1 MSGLV
6 ESSADARSKTIG
18 QNFRVRAWV
27 AFDGGSY
34 TSTNSGNVTS
44 VTDPGGGAGRYQV
57 NFSTPMPNT
66 GYVVV
71 VSDNHNNSNFTTGAN
86 RGFNMVRTR
95 ATSSVQGQT
104 FEDGGTP
111 VDVSAIFLAVI
122 C

>member
-18 QNFRVRAWV
+18 QNFSVRAWV

-71 VSDNHNNSNFTTGAN
+71 VSDNPNNSNFTTGAN
-86 RGFNMVRTR
+86 RGMNNIRTR
-95 ATSSVQGQT
+95 NVSYVQCQT
-104 FEDGGTP
+104 LEDGGGQ
-111 VDVSAIFLAVI
+111 VDVNSIYLIVV

>member
-27 AFDGGSY
+27 NFNGSTY
-34 TSTNSGNVTS
+34 ATLASGNVTS

-57 NFSTPMPNT
+57 NFQKPMYT
-66 GYVVV
+66 SSYAVV
-71 VSDNHNNSNFTTGAN
+71 VSDNHNNDSFTTGAN
-86 RGFNMVRTR
+86 RGMNNIRTR
-95 ATSSVQGQT
+95 NVSYVQCQT
-104 FEDGGTP
+104 LEDGGGQ
-111 VDVSAIFLAVI
+111 VDVNSIYLIVV